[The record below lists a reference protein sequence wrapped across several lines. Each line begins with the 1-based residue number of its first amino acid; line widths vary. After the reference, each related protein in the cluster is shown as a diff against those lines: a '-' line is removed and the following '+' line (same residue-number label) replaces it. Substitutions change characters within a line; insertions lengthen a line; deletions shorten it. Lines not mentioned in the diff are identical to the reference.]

1 MHFGYILSRTRGE
14 AGLVLAALAA
24 QLANQNL
31 HLIGAVEL
39 PAGPG
44 LHPPMDIHLLPS
56 GKVQRIS
63 QDLGA
68 GSEGC
73 RLNAGALELAVA
85 QVQNDFETLGADLV
99 LLSKFGKQEVEGRGF
114 RQLIAE
120 ALAAGLPVLVTVG
133 EDCFDG
139 FASFA
144 EGMAQPVA
152 CSLDAALEW
161 CHHALALPAER

>member
-14 AGLVLAALAA
+14 AGLVLAALAKHLIA
-24 QLANQNL
+24 QNL
-31 HLIGAVEL
+31 RLIGAVEL
-39 PAGPG
+39 PAGQG
-44 LHPPMDIHLLPS
+44 LHPPMDIRLLPS
-56 GKVQRIS
+56 GTVQRIS
-63 QDLGA
+63 QDHGT

-85 QVQNDFETLGADLV
+85 QVQRDLETQGADL

-152 CSLDAALEW
+152 CSLDAAHIW
-161 CHHALALPAER
+161 CQHALALPAER